1 MIGVQGTWQPLG
13 LVFRMPAANHLCP
26 QGWSK
31 WEPGDKRDD
40 GKRDRDIC
48 PVKKGYGIGINAM
61 SVLQGVSLYSVL
73 DKLGKVLPPTLDA
86 SKAKQ
91 QAWQVSSCNCFCSN
105 FCTCIDPCLLSQSK
119 FHSIKDLIQ
128 TDKVP
133 FLVKKVSPRTN
144 VDLDERPE
152 VSSDAKQLRLSQW
165 SPNHSCGEAGQF
177 IDILYEHAQA
187 ATNCPDIRSA
197 CALLELAAN
206 AGALSVVVCCNQYRP
221 GREQTK
227 SMLYGYPMI
236 DTKVLLSCIQVCST
250 P

>member
-1 MIGVQGTWQPLG
+1 MFPSTQCWTSWARCCHPPWTPARPSSRRGRYH
-13 LVFRMPAANHLCP
+13 LVTVFAAIFAL
-26 QGWSK
+26 QLT
-31 WEPGDKRDD
+31 
-40 GKRDRDIC
+40 
-48 PVKKGYGIGINAM
+48 PVC
-61 SVLQGVSLYSVL
+61 SLS
-73 DKLGKVLPPTLDA
+73 P
-86 SKAKQ
+86 SS
-91 QAWQVSSCNCFCSN
+91 SSCNCFCSN
-105 FCTCIDPCLLSQSK
+105 FCTCIDPSLLSQSK

-133 FLVKKVSPRTN
+133 FLVKKVSPKTN

-206 AGALSVVVCCNQYRP
+206 AGALSVVVCFNQYRP
-221 GREQTK
+221 GQKQTK
-227 SMLYGYPMI
+227 STLYGYPMI
-236 DTKVLLSCIQVCST
+236 DTKTLLSCIQVCST